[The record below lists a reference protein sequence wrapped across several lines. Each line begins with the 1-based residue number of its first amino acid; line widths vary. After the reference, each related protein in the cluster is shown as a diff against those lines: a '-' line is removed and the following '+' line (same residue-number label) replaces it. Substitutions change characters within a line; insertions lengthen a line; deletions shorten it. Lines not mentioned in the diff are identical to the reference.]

1 MSPCTSERKGAAQG
15 LHYIVEF
22 AVILLG
28 TPVLVMVEKNIARHE
43 HRTHGR
49 RPLPIKDARRL
60 CGVRTDGTLG
70 PAISCCVALGSGSG
84 LYQNRD
90 GRGAWWP
97 VL

>member
-22 AVILLG
+22 ADILLG
-28 TPVLVMVEKNIARHE
+28 TPVLVMVEKNSR
-43 HRTHGR
+43 
-49 RPLPIKDARRL
+49 
-60 CGVRTDGTLG
+60 
-70 PAISCCVALGSGSG
+70 AISCCVALGSGSG

-97 VL
+97 AL